1 METALK
7 QQFKAIIA
15 EHTGLALRSQDDARL
30 VRSVNKRTAVLKIA
44 SADEYLRRLAAP
56 INGFKAEWQKLI
68 LMLTTNET
76 FFFRDRGQFQLL
88 RDHIFPQII
97 HKHRRDRTLRIWS
110 AGCSTGEEPYSL
122 AVLINELIP
131 DWRKW
136 NILLLGT
143 DIDAAAIQ
151 KAQTGV
157 YSDWSFRMVDPDIQ
171 KRYFKNSSG
180 WKPDPRIRAMG
191 TFRTGNLRTDVFPDR
206 ASDIHDMDLI
216 LCRNVFIY
224 FTHEAIAAV
233 LKKFKATLAQGGFLM
248 TGHSELHG
256 QNLDDLSI
264 RSFRR
269 ATVYQRNDGAAQGGR
284 SLPARPMRVPSNTPK
299 RGLAPLTSAARR
311 FKPHITGD
319 PLISK
324 SLRASASTIQA
335 PLGKPLAPKG
345 TSSALNPSRPDDGD
359 QTARATRPTVLTGGD
374 DSNMQALYLQA
385 RAHANAGNLA
395 EAIACCQ
402 RILAIQNADIDA
414 CHLMACIMQE
424 KGNLESAK
432 TYLKRIIY
440 FHPQDAAAYIE
451 IASLYEAQQDFKR
464 ARKMWSTA
472 LGLLEQMA
480 PHDFVSP
487 YQTEAST
494 LIRYIQ
500 GLIAQL
506 GEPALPRKNGRQYRN
521 LIGYN

>member
-15 EHTGLALRSQDDARL
+15 EHTGLALRSQDDAKL
-30 VRSVNKRTAVLKIA
+30 VRSVKKRTAVLKIA
-44 SADEYLRRLAAP
+44 SPDEYLRRLAAP
-56 INGFKAEWQKLI
+56 TNGFKAEWQKLI

-131 DWRKW
+131 DWRSW

-157 YSDWSFRMVDPDIQ
+157 YSDWSFRMVDPGIQ

-180 WKPDPRIRAMG
+180 WKPDPRIRSMV

-206 ASDIHDMDLI
+206 ASHIHDMDLI

-224 FTHEAIAAV
+224 FTHDAIAAV
-233 LKKFKATLAQGGFLM
+233 LKKFKATLAHGGFLM

-256 QNLDDLSI
+256 QNLHDLSI
-264 RSFRR
+264 RSFQRG
-269 ATVYQRNDGAAQGGR
+269 TVYQRDNNAAKGGR
-284 SLPARPMRVPSNTPK
+284 SLPAHPLIAPSNTLK
-299 RGLAPLTSAARR
+299 RGLAPIASAARR
-311 FKPHITGD
+311 FQPHITGD
-319 PLISK
+319 PLITKPLS
-324 SLRASASTIQA
+324 ASASTIQA
-335 PLGKPLAPKG
+335 SPGQPLTPKG
-345 TSSALNPSRPDDGD
+345 STLAANQSSPADGD
-359 QTARATRPTVLTGGD
+359 DTAGATRQTVLKEAD
-374 DSNMQALYLQA
+374 DSDMKTLYLQA
-385 RAHANAGNLA
+385 RAYANAGSLA

-402 RILAIQNADIDA
+402 KILAIQNADINA

-424 KGNLESAK
+424 KGDLESAK

-451 IASLYEAQQDFKR
+451 IASLYEAEQDFKR

-494 LIRYIQ
+494 LIRHIQ
-500 GLIAQL
+500 RLIIQL
-506 GEPALPRKNGRQYRN
+506 GEPALPYKNGRQYRN